1 LSPLYATGF
10 EENERYR
17 GFKRR
22 KMNEQPDASDVVHN
36 LQVEDETISGTL
48 FVTPGQSPVASVD
61 SALQCLPRKSETREE
76 GSNTFAGDNA
86 PGISASR
93 SSGSELKIS
102 LHHQPID
109 EHRSASLSDR
119 MDSQVPESGI
129 LYHGSFE
136 LHPAS
141 PCETSSSIKSVEQPG
156 SRSNGRADYEN
167 TNFDYPSL
175 EHTNFQNES
184 RPDSALMLHQS
195 DKHQTG
201 YSIRPDDGLRRHSYA
216 TMAVTYL
223 EIETRRLRLLQRH
236 NALDQK
242 NTAIKAR
249 QVALERKQCSVDL
262 ERTKLEREEMKLDTT
277 ICDLQDAVR
286 RNDS

>member
-1 LSPLYATGF
+1 
-10 EENERYR
+10 
-17 GFKRR
+17 
-22 KMNEQPDASDVVHN
+22 
-36 LQVEDETISGTL
+36 
-48 FVTPGQSPVASVD
+48 
-61 SALQCLPRKSETREE
+61 
-76 GSNTFAGDNA
+76 
-86 PGISASR
+86 
-93 SSGSELKIS
+93 
-102 LHHQPID
+102 
-109 EHRSASLSDR
+109 
-119 MDSQVPESGI
+119 
-129 LYHGSFE
+129 
-136 LHPAS
+136 
-141 PCETSSSIKSVEQPG
+141 
-156 SRSNGRADYEN
+156 
-167 TNFDYPSL
+167 
-175 EHTNFQNES
+175 
-184 RPDSALMLHQS
+184 MLHQS